1 MSTIATLYVAN
12 VKEFIRDRAALFWTF
27 AFPLIFIVLFGL
39 IYGNSGS
46 ASFNVVL
53 IDQDHST
60 ASQHLIAAFQ
70 HVSYFKVKNESE
82 TKAASDI
89 KDGNVDVL
97 IVVPAGFGASLG
109 THTPAAVQM
118 TYAGSANSS
127 NASSAQIEQQ
137 VVQQVL
143 ADFNQSISPY
153 TPPATLEVHSVTSQN
168 LSSISYLAPGIMAMA
183 LMQLGLFATVAP
195 LVTLRQEQV
204 LRRLGATPLPRSNL
218 LVSQVL
224 FRLTIGVIQCAIIL
238 AVSITFFNVQVVGN
252 VAALAGVIVLGAVM
266 FISLGYLIAALAR
279 TVESA
284 NGISQA
290 INFPM
295 MFLSGIF
302 FPLAFLPVF
311 LTPVVK
317 ALPLTYLGD
326 AFRQVAVGSVP
337 QFPLMVDVLV
347 LAGWTVVCSVLAAR
361 FFKWE

>member
-39 IYGNSGS
+39 IYSNNGS
-46 ASFNVVL
+46 VTFNVVL
-53 IDQDHST
+53 IDQDHSA
-60 ASQHLIAAFQ
+60 ASQRLIGIFQ
-70 HVSYFKVKNESE
+70 HQSIFKIKNETE
-82 TKAASDI
+82 TKAISDI
-89 KDGNVDVL
+89 KSGNIDGL

-109 THTPAAVQM
+109 THTPASVQM
-118 TYAGSANSS
+118 TYAGAANSS
-127 NASSAQIEQQ
+127 TASTGQIEQQ
-137 VVQQVL
+137 VVQQIL
-143 ADFNQSISPY
+143 AGFNQSVSPY
-153 TPPATLEVHSVTSQN
+153 TPPATLKVHSVTSQN

-224 FRLTIGVIQCAIIL
+224 FRLSIGLVQCAIIL
-238 AVSITFFNVQVVGN
+238 GVSISFFNVQIVGN
-252 VAALAGVIVLGAVM
+252 IALLAGIIVLGAVM
-266 FISLGYLIAALAR
+266 FISLGYFIAALAR

-311 LTPVVK
+311 LTPVVR

-337 QFPLMVDVLV
+337 QFPLLVDVAV
-347 LAGWTVVCSVLAAR
+347 LAGWTVVCSLLAAR

>member
-1 MSTIATLYVAN
+1 MSTIASLYVAN

-53 IDQDHST
+53 IDQDHT
-60 ASQHLIAAFQ
+60 AASQHLIAAFQ
-70 HVSYFKVKNESE
+70 RESYFKTKNESE
-82 TKAASDI
+82 TKAVSDI
-89 KDGNVDVL
+89 KGGSVDLL

-109 THTPAAVQM
+109 THSPAAVQM

-127 NASSAQIEQQ
+127 NATDAQIEQQ

-143 ADFNQSISPY
+143 ADFNQSVSPY
-153 TPPATLEVHSVTSQN
+153 TPPATLQVRSVTSQN

-204 LRRLGATPLPRSNL
+204 LRRLGATPLPRSQL

-224 FRLTIGVIQCAIIL
+224 FRLTIGLIQCAIIL
-238 AVSITFFNVQVVGN
+238 AVSITFFNVQIVGN
-252 VAALAGVIVLGAVM
+252 PVLLAGIIVLGAVM
-266 FISLGYLIAALAR
+266 FISLGYMIAALAR

-311 LTPVVK
+311 LTPVVR

-347 LAGWTVVCSVLAAR
+347 LAGWTVVCAALAAR

>member
-1 MSTIATLYVAN
+1 MSTITSLYLAN
-12 VKEFIRDRAALFWTF
+12 VKEFVRDRAALFWTF

-46 ASFNVVL
+46 VSFNVVL
-53 IDQDHST
+53 IDHDQTT
-60 ASQHLIAAFQ
+60 ASQHLVQAFKQ
-70 HVSYFKVKNESE
+70 VQYFKVKNESE
-82 TKAASDI
+82 AKATSDI
-89 KDGNVDVL
+89 KGGSVDIL
-97 IVVPAGFGASLG
+97 IVIPAGFGASLG
-109 THTPAAVQM
+109 THSPAAVQM
-118 TYAGSANSS
+118 TYAGASNGS
-127 NASSAQIEQQ
+127 NASASQIEQQ

-143 ADFNQSISPY
+143 TGFNQSVSPY
-153 TPPATLEVHSVTSQN
+153 TPPATLQVHSISSQN
-168 LSSISYLAPGIMAMA
+168 LNSISYLAPGIMAMA

-204 LRRLGATPLPRSNL
+204 LRRLGATPLPRSQL

-238 AVSITFFNVQVVGN
+238 AVSISFFNVQIVGN
-252 VAALAGVIVLGAVM
+252 PLLLAGLIILGAVM
-266 FISLGYLIAALAR
+266 FISLGYMIASLAR

-311 LTPVVK
+311 LTPIVR

-337 QFPLMVDVLV
+337 EFPLMVDVLV
-347 LAGWTVVCSVLAAR
+347 LAGWTVVCAALAAR